1 MNRPTRYWLSMAVA
15 WLLCSASL
23 AFSQELDCT
32 TLNDAMAAAT
42 DDFAAF
48 RGARRELAPDPETA
62 QLNDSE
68 GFSYRRDEYA
78 STRRLAAAAN
88 CSVIVARAED
98 PGSIIG
104 EARWQ
109 CVWPSG
115 NSEAQFAAIRK
126 ALQVCA
132 IAAQVE
138 DDDADS
144 YTLLVDR
151 VDSGEGWGGVSVA
164 VDRQSPSPDAGPS
177 VYVIHAVCQ
186 AKATGACDDEE

>member
-109 CVWPSG
+109 TV
-115 NSEAQFAAIRK
+115 
-126 ALQVCA
+126 
-132 IAAQVE
+132 
-138 DDDADS
+138 
-144 YTLLVDR
+144 
-151 VDSGEGWGGVSVA
+151 
-164 VDRQSPSPDAGPS
+164 
-177 VYVIHAVCQ
+177 
-186 AKATGACDDEE
+186 

>member
-1 MNRPTRYWLSMAVA
+1 MPLVCA
-15 WLLCSASL
+15 
-23 AFSQELDCT
+23 QEVDCT
-32 TLNDAMAAAT
+32 TLNGAIAAAT

-48 RGARRELAPDPETA
+48 RGTRRELAPDPEMA

-68 GFSYRRDEYA
+68 GFSYSRDEYA

-98 PGSIIG
+98 PGSIIS
-104 EARWQ
+104 EARLQ
-109 CVWPSG
+109 CVWPSAK
-115 NSEAQFAAIRK
+115 SEVQFAAIRK
-126 ALQVCA
+126 ALQACA

-151 VDSGEGWGGVSVA
+151 VESGEGWGGVSVA
-164 VDRQSPSPDAGPS
+164 ADRQSPSPDSGPS
-177 VYVIHAVCQ
+177 VSVIPVVFNDIAIS
-186 AKATGACDDEE
+186 ACDDDV